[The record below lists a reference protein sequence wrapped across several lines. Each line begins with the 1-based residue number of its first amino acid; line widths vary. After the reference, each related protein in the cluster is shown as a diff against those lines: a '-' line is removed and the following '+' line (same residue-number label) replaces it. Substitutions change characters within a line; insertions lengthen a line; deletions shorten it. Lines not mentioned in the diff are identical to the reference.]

1 MITLPFYKTGK
12 INKALSEINKI
23 EKGLDRTK
31 LYFARISKN
40 PKKIIEIINS
50 SNSEVYEN
58 IEQLL
63 HKNYFLG
70 ISDEINGD
78 KSNSIKNYNIAVNY
92 LKNRII
98 QSPNDPRL
106 YSSLGLVYARM
117 GEKKKAISE
126 GSKAIELIP
135 ISQDAIS
142 GASQERALATI
153 YSIIGETN
161 LALDR
166 IEYLSSLPNGFH
178 YGQLLLDPD
187 FDLLRKTKRF
197 NLVIENLKQ
206 L

>member
-1 MITLPFYKTGK
+1 MYTL
-12 INKALSEINKI
+12 EW
-23 EKGLDRTK
+23 
-31 LYFARISKN
+31 
-40 PKKIIEIINS
+40 
-50 SNSEVYEN
+50 
-58 IEQLL
+58 
-63 HKNYFLG
+63 
-70 ISDEINGD
+70 
-78 KSNSIKNYNIAVNY
+78 
-92 LKNRII
+92 
-98 QSPNDPRL
+98 
-106 YSSLGLVYARM
+106 
-117 GEKKKAISE
+117 EKKKAISE

-135 ISQDAIS
+135 ISQDDIS

-153 YSIIGETN
+153 YSIIGEKN